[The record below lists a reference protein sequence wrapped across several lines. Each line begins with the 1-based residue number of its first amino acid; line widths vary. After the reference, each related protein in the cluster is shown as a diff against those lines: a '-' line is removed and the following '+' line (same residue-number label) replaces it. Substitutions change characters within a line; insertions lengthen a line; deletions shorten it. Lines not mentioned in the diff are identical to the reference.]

1 MKKKLPP
8 HAQQGF
14 ALPTVLGF
22 GFIAMML
29 TAALLERARSEQI
42 GAGIQARSDLTLG
55 LTEAGLAR
63 FRSFLDQHRQLAIR
77 NQNQWQAD
85 LGQLQATIG
94 TCKTPAALAEIER
107 YARGEWQD
115 LPDGR
120 YRLVSYSYQPGP
132 NGQTIGSGKI
142 TIEGS
147 RIQFGAES
155 RYLLESEFPIALNDV
170 PIPALWTQ
178 QLKVSRSQKITGEVR
193 NRSCPLPNDPDGVY
207 GVDQENLDPTQP
219 SAIKAATDP
228 WLTPR
233 TASASAIELPRITRS
248 MTLPRKSDTP
258 DERGNF
264 NYRVT
269 SDSNNNSIQL
279 KSTAK
284 LTINVKEN
292 QRVNL
297 YVDGDLAIAGKIQ
310 AQPNRLRIYGSTG
323 TKKVSIEDSA
333 MINGIIHAPLA
344 EGIGIAAA
352 KSSPVGYVEGALW
365 LAAWN
370 SDLHNSQLP
379 IRAVGNWSELDLPM
393 EERIGLRLDPLSA
406 WRRRETS
413 STSD

>member
-1 MKKKLPP
+1 MKKKLPR

-63 FRSFLDQHRQLAIR
+63 FRSFLDRHRQLAVR
-77 NQNQWQAD
+77 NQDRWKSD

-94 TCKTPAALAEIER
+94 NCETPAVLAEIER
-107 YARGEWQD
+107 YANGEWQD

-142 TIEGS
+142 MIEGS

-155 RYLLESEFPIALNDV
+155 RYLLEAEFPIALNDV

-178 QLKVSRSQKITGEVR
+178 QLKVNRSQKITGEVR

-207 GVDQENLDPTQP
+207 GVDQENLDPTKP
-219 SAIKAATDP
+219 SAIKAAADP

-233 TASASAIELPRITRS
+233 TAPASAIELPRITRS
-248 MTLPRKSDTP
+248 MTLPRKSDSP

-284 LTINVKEN
+284 LTIDAKEN

-297 YVDGDLAIAGKIQ
+297 YVDGDMVIAGKIQ
-310 AQPNRLRIYGSTG
+310 AQPNIMRIYGSTG

-333 MINGIIHAPLA
+333 MINAIVHAPLA
-344 EGIGIAAA
+344 EGIGIANP
-352 KSSPVGYVEGALW
+352 KGSPLGYVDGALW

-370 SDLHNSQLP
+370 SDLQNSQLP
-379 IRAVGNWSELDLPM
+379 IRAVGNWSELDIPM

-406 WRRRETS
+406 WRRRETAP
-413 STSD
+413 TDR